1 MPVPAENPRPT
12 TTLGGS
18 AEGSGTGEFAPDA
31 AGTPRPRRPRRIL
44 HLDVDAFL
52 ASVEQALHPEL
63 KGKPLVI
70 GGLPGERNLVMSSSY
85 EARAFGVRPGMLLS
99 EAARRCPRAIFRRG
113 DSQAANRLR
122 EQTAHLLGRYSP
134 LVEIASIDDFFV
146 DLGGCARL
154 HPRAFDAAES
164 LRGEIRREV

>member
-31 AGTPRPRRPRRIL
+31 AGAPRPRRPRRIL

-52 ASVEQALHPEL
+52 ASVEEVLHPEL
-63 KGKPLVI
+63 RGKPLVI
-70 GGLPGERNLVMSSSY
+70 GGLPGERNLVMSCSY
-85 EARAFGVRPGMLLS
+85 AARAYGVRPGMPLG
-99 EAARRCPRAIFRRG
+99 EAQRRCPAAIFRRG

-122 EQTAHLLGRYSP
+122 ERTALLVRRTTP
-134 LVEIASIDDFFV
+134 LVEVTSIDDLFA
-146 DLGGCARL
+146 DLGGSL
-154 HPRAFDAAES
+154 DGTAFETAVA
-164 LRGEIRREV
+164 LR